1 MTALIAILGK
11 IWPALLGALVALG
24 GLLAGWVRTKQ
35 AQTTE
40 AQAGQKVAEADAR
53 AAANDAALAKANQAG
68 AQAGADNAKVR
79 RDEDAA
85 ADSVPDANRVLHDEW
100 GK

>member
-1 MTALIAILGK
+1 MTVLLAILGK
-11 IWPALLGALVALG
+11 VWPALLGGIVALG
-24 GLLAGWVRTKQ
+24 GILAGWVRHKQ

-40 AQAGQKVAEADAR
+40 AQAGQKVAEAEKR
-53 AAANDAALAKANQAG
+53 AADNDAALARANEAG

-85 ADSVPDANRVLHDEW
+85 AGAMPDANRVLHDEW

>member
-1 MTALIAILGK
+1 MIATILSDL
-11 IWPALLGALVALG
+11 WPILLGGIVAIGALLT
-24 GLLAGWVRTKQ
+24 GWARHKQ

-40 AQAGQKVAEADAR
+40 AQAGQKVAEAEKREADK
-53 AAANDAALAKANQAG
+53 DAALARANEAG

-79 RDEDAA
+79 RDEDSAA
-85 ADSVPDANRVLHDEW
+85 AGEPDANRVLHDEW

>member
-1 MTALIAILGK
+1 MIAAILSDL
-11 IWPALLGALVALG
+11 WPILVGGIVAIGALLT
-24 GLLAGWVRTKQ
+24 GWARHKQ

-40 AQAGQKVAEADAR
+40 AQAGKKVAEAEKR
-53 AAANDAALAKANQAG
+53 AAYKDAALARANEAG

-79 RDEDAA
+79 RDEDSAA
-85 ADSVPDANRVLHDEW
+85 AGEPDANRVLHDEW